1 MDWRLEKPCRCRT
14 RCTPGLMMEF
24 SKQQQEPVRLSVPP
38 TSLIQSVPFPC
49 SRFRAAEQ
57 VPGRQQFWLTVWQLR
72 TNLLLLM
79 VQGEMLQGAVAA
91 WGPLHSAEPATA
103 AVGQVGRTAL
113 PCGAR
118 CTRDP
123 VVLMILENED
133 VKRKKVTKSKRWTP
147 LLV

>member
-1 MDWRLEKPCRCRT
+1 MDWKLEKPCRCPI
-14 RCTPGLMMEF
+14 RCTPGLMTEF
-24 SKQQQEPVRLSVPP
+24 SKQRQEPVGLSVPP
-38 TSLIQSVPFPC
+38 ASLIQGVPFPC

-57 VPGRQQFWLTVWQLR
+57 VPGRQQFWLIVWQLR

-79 VQGEMLQGAVAA
+79 VQGKMLQGAVAA
-91 WGPLHSAEPATA
+91 WWPLHTAEPATV

-113 PCGAR
+113 PCRAR

-123 VVLMILENED
+123 VVPMILENEG